1 MRDNTKRVISF
12 IIIGLLYAIYSGNTP
27 WFYQSLNEALR
38 GDTLKA
44 YMSLEADLY
53 GSSGDCIGM
62 NYRIVSQLEDDLGC
76 SVDIIHPPAAGPPPD
91 EVSMLR
97 DGLCDIVIASSS
109 DSLLSSCDP
118 PLYSLSP
125 LSDDCLW
132 YTARPDNSLSYSLNM
147 WIANIKGNG
156 ILEKIRQHYAPGYS
170 IGKLIAQGRKTG
182 TISPYDDIIR
192 KYSSQL
198 GWDWKL
204 LAAVIYNE
212 SKFSMGVRSRRGAT
226 GLMQVMPSTGKAYG
240 IDDIYTP
247 DNNIE
252 AGTLHLRYLQKLY
265 TAPGIDSL
273 NRVKFTLAAYNAGEG
288 RIEDCRNLARA
299 LGKNPDRWEEVASII
314 PYLKDEEY
322 YNSEHVKRGRFSGE
336 ETIRYV
342 RNVLLRYEEYKA
354 AVY

>member
-44 YMSLEADLY
+44 YMALEADLY
-53 GSSGDCIGM
+53 GRSGDCIGL
-62 NYRIVSQLEDDLGC
+62 NYSIISQLEEDLGC
-76 SVDIIHPPAAGPPPD
+76 AVDIIHPPAAGSPPD
-91 EVSMLR
+91 EASMLR
-97 DGLCDIVIASSS
+97 EGRCDIVIASSS
-109 DSLLSSCDP
+109 DSVLASATPS
-118 PLYSLSP
+118 LYSLSP

-132 YTARPDNSLSYSLNM
+132 YTARPGNISYSLNM

-156 ILEKIRQHYAPGYS
+156 ILEKLQRRFAPKYS
-170 IGKLIAQGRKTG
+170 IGKLIAQGLKTH

-192 KYSSQL
+192 EFSVKL
-198 GWDWKL
+198 GWDWRL

-212 SKFSMGVRSRRGAT
+212 SKFSMGVRSSRGAT

-247 DNNIE
+247 RSNIE
-252 AGTLHLRYLQKLY
+252 AGTMHLKYLQRLY
-265 TAPGIDSL
+265 SEAGIDSL
-273 NRVKFTLAAYNAGEG
+273 NRIKFTLAAYNAGEG
-288 RIEDCRNLARA
+288 RVEDCRNLASA
-299 LGKNPDRWEEVASII
+299 LGKNPGKWEEVASII
-314 PYLKDEEY
+314 PYLKEEKY
-322 YNSEHVKRGRFSGE
+322 YNSEHVKRGRFSGG